1 MTDMRE
7 HLDGLRSLLWE
18 SLEDAEPDK
27 RASLAREYRTTV
39 EKLAALDQG
48 AKKEAGDPIDE
59 LASRRAARSG
69 RSGSG
74 EGESARRAR

>member
-1 MTDMRE
+1 MNMRDD
-7 HLDGLRSLLWE
+7 LADLKAILWA

-59 LASRRAARSG
+59 LASRRAARTG

-74 EGESARRAR
+74 EGDAARRAR